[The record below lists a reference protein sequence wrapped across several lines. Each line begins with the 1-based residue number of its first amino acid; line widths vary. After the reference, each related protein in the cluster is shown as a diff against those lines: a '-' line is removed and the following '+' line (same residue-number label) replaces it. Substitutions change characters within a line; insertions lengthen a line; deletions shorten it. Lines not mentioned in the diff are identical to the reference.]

1 MRNFSAAV
9 FRIIFAAGPRRIA
22 ALCLAASLFAASTP
36 AQQQQQQQ
44 PQPPDDEIITVES
57 NLVRLNVGVADRQG
71 RPVVSLSQGDFV
83 VYEDGERQTI
93 RSFEPVV
100 APFSL
105 VLLLDMSGST
115 LSFRTQL
122 RMAALRFIDALGPE
136 DRVSVIA
143 FWADQKFQG
152 KSLKTVPRIETLTDF
167 TSERKK
173 IAYAIQDAD
182 GRGETNLYAAL
193 SFALSALA
201 KEGTRRKAVVVLTDG
216 IDSDQRR
223 EDRLATAAATT
234 GDAAL
239 ALVRPES
246 SPTLNGVLNAAD
258 RQGVTVYPLALPSG
272 DIRRVTQQG
281 RRQLAVGHTPGETPN
296 DSARDEEPTPQ
307 QVAIYNSARARLE
320 LLASRTGG
328 RLHVINRL
336 EDLGRQYAEVA
347 AEVRTLYGIAY
358 QSANSGRRDGKW
370 RTIRIEVARPEL
382 LARTRP
388 GYYAR

>member
-1 MRNFSAAV
+1 MRTFLATM
-9 FRIIFAAGPRRIA
+9 FGLIFITRTARRMA
-22 ALCLAASLFAASTP
+22 ALCVAAALAASAGGPAR
-36 AQQQQQQQ
+36 AQQTQ
-44 PQPPDDEIITVES
+44 PPPDDEVITVES

-71 RPVVSLSQGDFV
+71 RPVVSLAQGDFAV
-83 VYEDGERQTI
+83 FEDGERQTI
-93 RSFEPVV
+93 RSFEPVA

-136 DRVSVIA
+136 DRVSVVA
-143 FWADQKFQG
+143 FWGDQKFEG
-152 KSLKTVPRIETLTDF
+152 KTLKTVPRIKTLTTF
-167 TSERKK
+167 TTERKK

-193 SFALSALA
+193 GSALTSLA
-201 KEGTRRKAVVVLTDG
+201 KEGTRRKAIVVLTDG

-223 EDRLATAAATT
+223 VDRQATAAAKTS
-234 GDAAL
+234 DEAL
-239 ALVRPES
+239 ALVKPES
-246 SPTLNGVLNAAD
+246 SATLNGVLNAAD

-272 DIRRVTQQG
+272 DLSRVTEHA
-281 RRQLAVGHTPGETPN
+281 RQLVAGYPRGEAPESLKK
-296 DSARDEEPTPQ
+296 DAEPTPQ

-320 LLASRTGG
+320 LLAGRTGG

-347 AEVRTLYGIAY
+347 AEMRTLYSIAY
-358 QSANSGRRDGKW
+358 QSASPGRRDGKW
-370 RTIRIEVARPEL
+370 RTIRVEVARPEL